1 MYFVN
6 FGIWERTLAAAREL
20 AELQDVARKAPRSL
34 LEALLRTLEAGE
46 QPLRGAFIARSL
58 NALSRLSEEMDEGAL
73 GEAVSS
79 PSDYEALLRAL
90 ETPDA
95 LDALRERD
103 PLLPAR
109 LRGLRNRERLL
120 SVEGPA
126 LTAEEAASA
135 LGITRQGVDKRRRA
149 GRLLALTVGRRGYL
163 YPAWQFVPSGV
174 LPGLEEAL
182 AALGDSDS
190 WMQLAFMVNA
200 NTALGGQVPLSEL
213 RRGNLT
219 AVLRAARTYGEQV
232 AV

>member
-1 MYFVN
+1 M
-6 FGIWERTLAAAREL
+6 AAAREL
-20 AELQDVARKAPRSL
+20 AELQNVARKAPRSL

-58 NALSRLSEEMDEGAL
+58 NALSRLTEDMDEGAL
-73 GEAVSS
+73 GEALSS

-95 LDALRERD
+95 LEALRQRD
-103 PLLPAR
+103 PLLSAK
-109 LRGLRNRERLL
+109 LRGLRNRETLL
-120 SVEGPA
+120 AVEGPA

-149 GRLLALTVGRRGYL
+149 GRLLAVTIGRRGYL
-163 YPAWQFVPSGV
+163 YPAWQFTSSGV
-174 LPGLEEAL
+174 LPGLEEVL
-182 AALGDSDS
+182 AALRDHDP
-190 WMQLAFMVNA
+190 WMQLSFMVNPD
-200 NTALGGQVPLSEL
+200 TALGGRVPLAEL
-213 RRGNLT
+213 RQGDLA